1 MYTPPKY
8 EHIGYHFR
16 PSPDPRSHPSSKSMK
31 PPLPFSSESKTIS
44 EPVRLSQGQVPPPD
58 NIEDNDEHEHDVS
71 SSGHA
76 TEYHSFSD
84 SDSDSD
90 LDSDSEDD
98 DDDDD
103 DDDAAMTEEERKLER
118 ETRAAERQLVLEA
131 AGIVVVAEPRPPPPL
146 PPPRIR
152 RPSTPTPTPM
162 ASSPERPKHRPAP
175 APPTLTPTLSYHD
188 KPLPEIRTV
197 DDAYERYEAF
207 KQQASRTSVSS
218 IEQLLQPPASPVSVA
233 SRESQQ
239 HERDRHVVPL
249 ASSTSYGSRIS
260 QLLARSRTPVQDR
273 ETRIVPTISAPI
285 LSASSSVA
293 SGTLGTPV
301 REDGAAFGSVS
312 ESVSVCVLRGA
323 DARTFVVVGELGG

>member
-1 MYTPPKY
+1 MKTPV
-8 EHIGYHFR
+8 
-16 PSPDPRSHPSSKSMK
+16 PSSRE
-31 PPLPFSSESKTIS
+31 PRAIS
-44 EPVRLSQGQVPPPD
+44 EPVRLSQVPPPPPLAQEI
-58 NIEDNDEHEHDVS
+58 IEDNDEHEHDVS

-90 LDSDSEDD
+90 LDSDSENDND
-98 DDDDD
+98 NDD

-162 ASSPERPKHRPAP
+162 AASSTERPKHRPAP
-175 APPTLTPTLSYHD
+175 APPTPTPTPSYHD

-218 IEQLLQPPASPVSVA
+218 IDQLLQPPASPVSVN
-233 SRESQQ
+233 SRESL
-239 HERDRHVVPL
+239 HERDRDRHVVPL

-260 QLLARSRTPVQDR
+260 QLLTRARTPVQER

-285 LSASSSVA
+285 LSASSSVG

-312 ESVSVCVLRGA
+312 GSVRMG
-323 DARTFVVVGELGG
+323 VVVWC